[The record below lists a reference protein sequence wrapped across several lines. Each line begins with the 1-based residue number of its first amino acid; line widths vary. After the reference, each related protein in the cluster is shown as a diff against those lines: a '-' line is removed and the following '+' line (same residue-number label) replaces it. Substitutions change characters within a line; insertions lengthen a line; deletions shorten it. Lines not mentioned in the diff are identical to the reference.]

1 MLSIL
6 RKQSQQLEKE
16 LLEARQALDALKR
29 QQAEH
34 DAAILQ
40 KDEKIAEL
48 EEEIRHRRPLDELVL
63 CRACGKP
70 AEEEEED
77 WEKVEQ
83 EQAAAVSKA
92 QKDEL
97 LQKLEELKKVL
108 TRTRSDLT
116 TAELQKS
123 IAELQVLTAGNKVR
137 REMSKEID
145 EAKAAARTA
154 KSNAERDVAAAKAEA
169 RRFEDEV
176 AAFKIARSEMQ
187 AGLARRDE
195 QIEFLMQVHDASQE
209 HDWVPAGGSQQRR
222 APPSSTDDDD
232 DLARAIAA
240 SMADSG
246 FR

>member
-97 LQKLEELKKVL
+97 LQK
-108 TRTRSDLT
+108 RG
-116 TAELQKS
+116 AEKGADADAVGPDDGR
-123 IAELQVLTAGNKVR
+123 IAK
-137 REMSKEID
+137 ID
-145 EAKAAARTA
+145 
-154 KSNAERDVAAAKAEA
+154 
-169 RRFEDEV
+169 
-176 AAFKIARSEMQ
+176 
-187 AGLARRDE
+187 
-195 QIEFLMQVHDASQE
+195 
-209 HDWVPAGGSQQRR
+209 RR
-222 APPSSTDDDD
+222 A
-232 DLARAIAA
+232 AG
-240 SMADSG
+240 ADS
-246 FR
+246 RK

>member
-123 IAELQVLTAGNKVR
+123 LAELQVLTAGNKVR

-169 RRFEDEV
+169 RRLEDEV

-222 APPSSTDDDD
+222 APPSTDDDD